1 MLQASGR
8 SYVCWQCTSRRLVF
22 SAASARLDSARKSY
36 QTSWGQPWNPR
47 GLATVQHPHKQD
59 VGSSPQISAYRA
71 KKSKDQIPIRQ
82 RLRAWEKSNPDET
95 QSMLADHAPMGE
107 MSNSFTRPQNVTM
120 AQFDAN
126 SPLFQGDELSELR
139 SDDAML
145 TAGDMVE
152 LSSDGSRRPMLA
164 VCLGRIGG
172 YEHYYTS
179 SGKWFSGIGVNP
191 LFVVPKFAEPS
202 ELKAIIAE
210 LPSENIPMEMLNAL
224 QDLGHGPSRA
234 AGAPL
239 LRRML
244 DFAQAAEAI
253 YQEHAGTLD
262 SSSGFIGDPVK
273 HRYLDLHE
281 IAGLLLPS
289 TSQTDGKFSSVQL
302 YAVHRAIIQDDMFF
316 RPLKQTGHRRS
327 YLFEVSPQSEVHI
340 IQRVGVLVR
349 DYMETTPEK
358 RKDISKGESGTLL
371 GFIKT
376 ARRAIDRSRSHRETS
391 AYGLIGPSRYPS
403 KPMRPLPEWTATDI
417 EVLQFLELW
426 ASYQK
431 FPAYSRLQCLGS
443 AIIRAVER
451 YEDQGFTTTAG
462 WTLLQEVGWIPPWE
476 IQSRYG
482 IRFPGVEVRRGSG
495 FIRPQLVA
503 SDMKVKSDVFEG
515 RRKHWSHLTT
525 YCIDAE
531 STTEID
537 DGVSVEKTSDP
548 DQFWIHV
555 HVADPA
561 SSIRAGSRVAQ
572 YAELIPETVYLQGH
586 YSRMLPDGVGVDAFS
601 LGKDRPCLT
610 ISALVSTQ
618 GDLLSRKITPGKLGN
633 VVFITP
639 EAVNIALGE
648 TRKDPQ
654 WSTEEL
660 SVGLMP
666 ERTIPSRA
674 MAQPSQLSEKQ
685 KNDLALLSKL
695 GKAIQGKRLERG
707 ATPFYQ
713 PRAEPHVYLEPTSQA
728 PSDKGFLSV
737 TGDPAITVGFSQ
749 NQGTDLVENSMRLAG
764 EVAAQ
769 WCNER
774 GVPILYR
781 SQPHATQNASLI
793 HQYTR
798 DVFYPLLE
806 AGVRPQDNQWRH
818 LRALLGGDELSTTP
832 GPHFTMGVD
841 MYTKATS
848 PLRRYSD
855 LIVHWQIEAAI
866 LEEMKRGESLVGN
879 TDDSF
884 LPFDRQKLDRMLPI
898 LRVRE
903 KQIRALNN
911 GPGADQWVLQ
921 ALVRAW
927 KFGEAPLPETFK
939 FKVAHVAGKRS
950 IVGRLDWL
958 HRPAMLRPDAMNG
971 VAKMADVRLGD
982 VFKVKLKDVNVPAN
996 QILVEAVELLER
1008 AEGEHMAAAAAALE
1022 GQQLA
1027 SVDSPQPD
1035 TLTP

>member
-1 MLQASGR
+1 
-8 SYVCWQCTSRRLVF
+8 
-22 SAASARLDSARKSY
+22 
-36 QTSWGQPWNPR
+36 
-47 GLATVQHPHKQD
+47 
-59 VGSSPQISAYRA
+59 
-71 KKSKDQIPIRQ
+71 
-82 RLRAWEKSNPDET
+82 
-95 QSMLADHAPMGE
+95 MLADHAPAGE
-107 MSNSFTRPQNVTM
+107 ISNSFTRPQNVTM

-139 SDDAML
+139 SDDTML
-145 TAGDMVE
+145 SPGDMVE
-152 LSSDGSRRPMLA
+152 LGSDGSRRPMLA

-172 YEHYYTS
+172 YENYYTS

-191 LFVVPKFAEPS
+191 LFVVPKFAELS
-202 ELKAIIAE
+202 ELEPIIAE
-210 LPSENIPMEMLNAL
+210 LPSADIPMEALNAL
-224 QDLGHGPSRA
+224 QDLGHGPSRT

-239 LRRML
+239 LRKML
-244 DFAQAAEAI
+244 DFSQDAEAI
-253 YQEHAGTLD
+253 YQENAATLD

-281 IAGLLLPS
+281 IAALLLPS
-289 TSQTDGKFSSVQL
+289 TSQTDGKFSSTAL
-302 YAVHRAIIQDDMFF
+302 YAVHRAIMQDDMFF

-327 YLFEVSPQSEVHI
+327 YLFEVSPQSEVGI

-349 DYMETTPEK
+349 DYMETPPDK
-358 RKDISKGESGTLL
+358 RKGTRPSEAGTLL

-376 ARRAIDRSRSHRETS
+376 ARCAVDASRSHREVS
-391 AYGLIGPSRYPS
+391 AHGLIGPSKYLDKPS
-403 KPMRPLPEWTATDI
+403 RPLPEWTATDV
-417 EVLQFLELW
+417 EVLKFIELW

-431 FPAYSRLQCLGS
+431 FPPYSRLQCLGS

-451 YEDQGFTTTAG
+451 YDDQGFTPTAG
-462 WTLLQEVGWIPPWE
+462 WTFLQEVGWIPPWE

-495 FIRPQLVA
+495 FIRPKLSAV
-503 SDMKVKSDVFEG
+503 DMQVMPDVFEG

-525 YCIDAE
+525 YCIDAD

-537 DGVSVEKTSDP
+537 DGVSVEKTPDP

-561 SSIRAGSRVAQ
+561 SCIQAGSRVAK
-572 YAELIPETVYLQGH
+572 YAELIPETIYLQGH
-586 YSRMLPDGVGVDAFS
+586 YSRMLPDRVGVDKFS
-601 LGKDRPCLT
+601 LDKGRPCLT
-610 ISALVSTQ
+610 ISALVNTS
-618 GDLLSRKITPGKLGN
+618 GDVLSRKITPGKLGS

-654 WSTEEL
+654 WSSEEL
-660 SVGLMP
+660 VIGLWPKQVVPARPM
-666 ERTIPSRA
+666 T
-674 MAQPSQLSEKQ
+674 QPFQLSEKQ
-685 KNDLALLSKL
+685 KDDLTVLSKL
-695 GKAIQGKRLERG
+695 GKAIQEKRLERG

-713 PRAEPHVYLEPTSQA
+713 PRAEPHVYLEPTAMES
-728 PSDKGFLSV
+728 SENGFLSV

-764 EVAAQ
+764 EVSAQ

-774 GVPILYR
+774 GIPILYR
-781 SQPHATQNASLI
+781 SQPHATQNSALI
-793 HQYTR
+793 HRYTR
-798 DVFYPLLE
+798 EVFYPPF
-806 AGVRPQDNQWRH
+806 GSR
-818 LRALLGGDELSTTP
+818 GGDEISTTP

-879 TDDSF
+879 TDESF
-884 LPFDRQKLDRMLPI
+884 LPFNREQLDRMLPM

-911 GPGADQWVLQ
+911 GTGADQWVLQ
-921 ALVRAW
+921 AIVRAW

-939 FKVAHVAGKRS
+939 FTVAHVAGRRNV
-950 IVGRLDWL
+950 IGRLDWL
-958 HRPAMLRPDAMNG
+958 NRPAMLRPDAMNG

-982 VFKVKLKDVNVPAN
+982 VFEVKLKDVNVPAN
-996 QILVEAVELLER
+996 QILVEVVERLER
-1008 AEGEHMAAAAAALE
+1008 AGGNDAAVAAEEQRPAAGSSE
-1022 GQQLA
+1022 
-1027 SVDSPQPD
+1027 PD
-1035 TLTP
+1035 TLNA